1 MSRSWN
7 NFKLE
12 VADVIVLD
20 KIKVVV
26 SRIDNN
32 IPPYHHDVED
42 QTNYGRDSLTSLS
55 RLLRHRQAGGYK
67 LDGQLQRS

>member
-32 IPPYHHDVED
+32 ILHIIM
-42 QTNYGRDSLTSLS
+42 TWKT
-55 RLLRHRQAGGYK
+55 RQIMN
-67 LDGQLQRS
+67 RIH